1 MSPPQKTEQLILQ
14 GTSYDRFID
23 GIPSPASKKS
33 YRRSL
38 RRYLNYLKL
47 KEVDD
52 LLIHEQSP
60 RIIEDQI
67 IGYIKSLRNDDVSY
81 STIKFLISPIFTYY
95 QLNHVVLSRKTVSRY
110 MGEFKRRVKD
120 EAYTN
125 ENILQM
131 LQNTDR
137 RMRMCTLIMAST
149 GCRIGALP
157 DLTLGSLTKIP
168 DYGGVI
174 IVIITN
180 TLKGRL

>member
-1 MSPPQKTEQLILQ
+1 MTFLSMNK
-14 GTSYDRFID
+14 
-23 GIPSPASKKS
+23 
-33 YRRSL
+33 
-38 RRYLNYLKL
+38 
-47 KEVDD
+47 
-52 LLIHEQSP
+52 SP

-168 DYGGVI
+168 DYGLYK
-174 IVIITN
+174 IVFYEGSSSEYYNFTTREAALSVDN
-180 TLKGRL
+180 YRPLMEN

>member
-1 MSPPQKTEQLILQ
+1 MTFLSMNK
-14 GTSYDRFID
+14 
-23 GIPSPASKKS
+23 
-33 YRRSL
+33 
-38 RRYLNYLKL
+38 
-47 KEVDD
+47 
-52 LLIHEQSP
+52 SP

-95 QLNHVVLSRKTVSRY
+95 QLNHV
-110 MGEFKRRVKD
+110 GEFKRRVKD

-168 DYGGVI
+168 DYGLYK
-174 IVIITN
+174 IVFYEGSSSEYYNFTTREAALSVDN
-180 TLKGRL
+180 YRPLMEN